1 MVDLIKDTEELI
13 AARREE
19 VYEHYNSAKATNNR
33 LYLEGDI
40 RGTSEYIYSNQKED
54 ALNIVDIFY
63 KTKCRVISIQKKTK
77 VGADGLMIEILK
89 LMTTHVDD
97 NFVINPSNTRIITG
111 MSNVS
116 WEQDMKNKTPEIF
129 RNKIFHHGKLSK
141 SLTLIK
147 NVKNVKNSIII
158 IDEIDCGSKDNQVL
172 HKILKDAGF
181 LDAKRMVEDNNKF
194 VFISATMIKELYDL
208 YKWGDLHQLYKMNI
222 PREYYG
228 HTDFLENGFIKEFF
242 QISSA
247 KICDKWIKEDI
258 IENYGNDY
266 RVHLIRCNNASIEF
280 IKKSCKDLNIGFKIH
295 TSDKRISDKDI
306 NELFINPI
314 SNHIILA
321 VKGFFR
327 RANLIPNLW
336 KIRIGATHEYHSK
349 IIDNNVQIQGLP
361 GRMSGYWRTIIES
374 GHKTGPHRTSIEA
387 IREYEKTY
395 NDPFA
400 LNSYNTSGFT
410 MNKGVV
416 HSKYTMLNPKNIANL
431 KQEEEI
437 VNIKEDLLRIE
448 GPFIKFEDCF
458 NKGLSL
464 GIIKHKKIKDR
475 EPNELGYYMV
485 NICGNKRVL
494 SNQDFLDTSRV
505 TSGMGVTSKWC
516 IRPCYED
523 IKDKT
528 TLQWYFI
535 HNP

>member
-1 MVDLIKDTEELI
+1 MLNDNVDLIS
-13 AARREE
+13 ARREE
-19 VYEHYNSAKATNNR
+19 VYEHYNSAKATNHR

-40 RGTSEYIYSNQKED
+40 RGTSEYIYANQKED
-54 ALNIVDIFY
+54 ALNIVDRFY
-63 KTKCRVISIQKKTK
+63 NSPCRVISIQKKTK

-116 WEQDMKNKTPEIF
+116 WEQEMKNKTPEIF
-129 RNKIFHHGKLSK
+129 KNKIFHHGQLSK
-141 SLTLIK
+141 SLDLI
-147 NVKNVKNSIII
+147 KNVKNSIII
-158 IDEIDCGSKDNQVL
+158 IDEIDCGSKNNQVL

-181 LDAKRMVEDNNKF
+181 LDAKRMVEDNNRF
-194 VFISATMIKELYDL
+194 VFISATMVKELYDL

-228 HTDFLENGFIKEFF
+228 HIDFLENGFIKEFF
-242 QISSA
+242 KISSP
-247 KICDKWIKEDI
+247 KICEKWIKEDI
-258 IENYGNDY
+258 IENYDNDY
-266 RVHLIRCNNASIEF
+266 RVHLIRGTDATIKI
-280 IKKSCKDLNIGFKIH
+280 IKKSCKDLNIDFKIH
-295 TSDKRISDKDI
+295 TSDQRIDDKEI
-306 NELFINPI
+306 NELFTNPMT
-314 SNHIILA
+314 NHIVLA

-327 RANLIPNLW
+327 RANLIPNPW
-336 KIRIGATHEYHSK
+336 KMRIGATHEQHTN
-349 IIDNNVQIQGLP
+349 IIDYSVQIQGLP

-374 GHKTGPHRTSIEA
+374 GHKTGPHRTSIES
-387 IREYEKTY
+387 IKEYEKTY

-410 MNKGVV
+410 MKKGVV

-448 GPFIKFEDCF
+448 GPFIKFEDCL
-458 NKGLSL
+458 NKGLSM
-464 GIIKHKKIKDR
+464 GIIKKKTKQKDV
-475 EPNELGYYMV
+475 NDLGFHEV
-485 NICGNKRVL
+485 NISGNKRVL
-494 SNQDFLDTSRV
+494 SKQDFLDTSRV
-505 TSGMGVTSKWC
+505 TSGMGVNKWC

-523 IKDKT
+523 IDDKT
-528 TLQWYFI
+528 TLRWYFI

>member
-1 MVDLIKDTEELI
+1 MLNDNVELI
-13 AARREE
+13 SARREE
-19 VYEHYNSAKATNNR
+19 VYEHYNSAKSTNNR
-33 LYLEGDI
+33 LFLEGDI
-40 RGTSEYIYSNQKED
+40 RGTSEYIYPNQKED

-116 WEQDMKNKTPEIF
+116 WEHEMINKTPEIF
-129 RNKIFHHGKLSK
+129 KNKIFHHGKLSK
-141 SLTLIK
+141 SLNLI
-147 NVKNVKNSIII
+147 KNVKNSIII
-158 IDEIDCGSKDNQVL
+158 IDEIDCGSKDKQVL
-172 HKILKDAGF
+172 HKILKNAGF

-194 VFISATMIKELYDL
+194 VFISATMVKELYDL

-222 PREYYG
+222 PLEYYG

-242 QISSA
+242 KISSA
-247 KICDKWIKEDI
+247 KICEKWIKEDI

-266 RVHLIRCNNASIEF
+266 RVHLIRGTNATIE
-280 IKKSCKDLNIGFKIH
+280 IVKKSCKDLNIDFKIH
-295 TSDKRISDKDI
+295 TSEKRIPDKDI
-306 NELFINPI
+306 NELFINPMT
-314 SNHIILA
+314 NHIVLA
-321 VKGFFR
+321 VKCFFR
-327 RANLIPNLW
+327 RANLIPNKW
-336 KIRIGATHEYHSK
+336 KIRIGATHEQHTN
-349 IIDNNVQIQGLP
+349 IIDYSVQIQGLP

-387 IREYEKTY
+387 IKEYEKTY

-410 MNKGVV
+410 MKKGVV

-431 KQEEEI
+431 EQEEEI

-448 GPFIKFEDCF
+448 GPFIEFEDCQ

-464 GIIKHKKIKDR
+464 GIIKNKKRKEKDV
-475 EPNELGYYMV
+475 NDLGFYSV
-485 NICGNKRVL
+485 NISGNIRVL
-494 SNQDFLDTSRV
+494 SKQDFLDTSRV
-505 TSGMGVTSKWC
+505 TSGMGVNKWC

-523 IKDKT
+523 IEDKT

>member
-33 LYLEGDI
+33 LYLEGDVK
-40 RGTSEYIYSNQKED
+40 GTSEYIYQNQKED

-63 KTKCRVISIQKKTK
+63 RSECRVISIQKKTK

-97 NFVINPSNTRIITG
+97 NFVINPSNIRIITG

-116 WEQDMKNKTPEIF
+116 WEQEMKNKTPEIF

-141 SLTLIK
+141 SLDLIK
-147 NVKNVKNSIII
+147 NVKNIKNSIII
-158 IDEIDCGSKDNQVL
+158 IDEIDCGSKVNQVL

-208 YKWGDLHQLYKMNI
+208 YKWGNLHQRYKMNI

-228 HTDFLENGFIKEFF
+228 HTDFLENGFIKESF
-242 QISSA
+242 QISSV
-247 KICDKWIKEDI
+247 KICNEWIKEDI

-266 RVHLIRCNNASIEF
+266 RVHLVRSDKVNIEF
-280 IKKSCKDLNIGFKIH
+280 IKKSCKELNICFKIH
-295 TSDKRISDKDI
+295 TSNERISDKDI

-374 GHKTGPHRTSIEA
+374 GHKTGPHRTSIDA
-387 IREYEKTY
+387 IKEYEKTY

-400 LNSYNTSGFT
+400 LNSYNSSGFT
-410 MNKGVV
+410 MKKGVV

-448 GPFIKFEDCF
+448 GPFIKLEDCF

-494 SNQDFLDTSRV
+494 SKQDFLDTSRV

-523 IKDKT
+523 IQDKT
-528 TLQWYFI
+528 TLLWYFI

>member
-33 LYLEGDI
+33 LYLEGDVK
-40 RGTSEYIYSNQKED
+40 GTSEYIYQNQKED

-63 KTKCRVISIQKKTK
+63 RSECRVISIQKKTK

-97 NFVINPSNTRIITG
+97 NFVINPSNIRIITG

-116 WEQDMKNKTPEIF
+116 WEQEMKNKTPEIF

-141 SLTLIK
+141 SLDLIK
-147 NVKNVKNSIII
+147 NVKNIKNSIII
-158 IDEIDCGSKDNQVL
+158 IDEIDCGSKVNQVL

-208 YKWGDLHQLYKMNI
+208 YKWGNLHQRYKMNI

-228 HTDFLENGFIKEFF
+228 HTDFLENGFIKESF
-242 QISSA
+242 QISSV
-247 KICDKWIKEDI
+247 KICNEWIKEDI

-266 RVHLIRCNNASIEF
+266 RVHLVRSDKASIGF
-280 IKKSCKDLNIGFKIH
+280 IKKSCKELNICFKIH
-295 TSDKRISDKDI
+295 TSNERISDKDI

-387 IREYEKTY
+387 IKEYEKTY

-400 LNSYNTSGFT
+400 LNSYNSSGFT
-410 MNKGVV
+410 MKKGVV

-437 VNIKEDLLRIE
+437 LNIKEDLLRIE

-494 SNQDFLDTSRV
+494 SKQDFLDTSRV

-523 IKDKT
+523 IQDKT
-528 TLQWYFI
+528 TLLWYFI

>member
-33 LYLEGDI
+33 LYLEGDVK
-40 RGTSEYIYSNQKED
+40 GTSEYIYQNQKED

-63 KTKCRVISIQKKTK
+63 RSECRVISIQKKTK

-97 NFVINPSNTRIITG
+97 NFVINPSNIRIITG

-116 WEQDMKNKTPEIF
+116 WEQEMKNKTPEIF

-141 SLTLIK
+141 SLDLIK
-147 NVKNVKNSIII
+147 NVKNIKNSIII
-158 IDEIDCGSKDNQVL
+158 IDEIDCGSKVNQVL

-208 YKWGDLHQLYKMNI
+208 YKWGNLHQRYKMNI

-228 HTDFLENGFIKEFF
+228 HTDFLENGFIKESF
-242 QISSA
+242 QISSV
-247 KICDKWIKEDI
+247 KICNEWIKEDI

-266 RVHLIRCNNASIEF
+266 RVHLVRSDKVNIEF
-280 IKKSCKDLNIGFKIH
+280 IKKSCKELNICFKIH
-295 TSDKRISDKDI
+295 TSNERISDKDI

-374 GHKTGPHRTSIEA
+374 GHKTGPHRTSIDA
-387 IREYEKTY
+387 IKEYEKTY

-400 LNSYNTSGFT
+400 LNSYNSSGFT
-410 MNKGVV
+410 MKKGVV

-448 GPFIKFEDCF
+448 GPFIKFEDCL

-464 GIIKHKKIKDR
+464 GIIKKKTR
-475 EPNELGYYMV
+475 EKAVNVLGFHSV
-485 NICGNKRVL
+485 NISGNIRVL
-494 SNQDFLDTSRV
+494 SKQDLLDTSRV
-505 TSGMGVTSKWC
+505 TSGMGVNKWC

-523 IKDKT
+523 IQDKT
-528 TLQWYFI
+528 TLLWYFI